1 MRLSA
6 EYNDKQS
13 IEVLVATTGQVD
25 FSLFEKM
32 NLRCDTIIANQ
43 DNHNNFLETYIN
55 GYRVRMITTDTKGV
69 GINRNLAMQL
79 SEADICLLADDDIIY
94 TDSAIDDILK
104 AFDEEPLA
112 DIIGFSLSANTP
124 ENARINVKNGRTI
137 RNFGAACMAYRN
149 ISIKKTC
156 LSFSRLF
163 GGGSKFSSGEDSL
176 FCIQARAA
184 GLKIYQRTEII
195 GIHGGRE
202 STWFNG
208 YTDKFYRDKGVFFAA
223 AYPFTK
229 NFMCAQLLFRRP
241 EIYKNG
247 SKSFAQA
254 LKLMRQGFILYENVG
269 KKEDKDNV

>member
-1 MRLSA
+1 MKHLSSLS
-6 EYNDKQS
+6 NNSKS
-13 IEVLVATTGQVD
+13 MVVLVATTGQVD
-25 FSLFEKM
+25 FSLFMKM
-32 NLRCDTIIANQ
+32 NIRCDTIIANQ
-43 DNHNNFLETYIN
+43 HNYNCFSETYIN

-79 SEADICLLADDDIIY
+79 SEADICLLADDDVIY

-104 AFDEEPLA
+104 AFEEEPMA
-112 DIIGFSLSANTP
+112 DIIGFSLSGNIP
-124 ENARINVKNGRTI
+124 ENARINVKNGRTL

-149 ISIKKTC
+149 ISIKKAC

-176 FCIQARAA
+176 FCVQARAA

-223 AYPFTK
+223 AYPRTK
-229 NFMCAQLLFRRP
+229 IFMCAQLLFRRP
-241 EIYKNG
+241 ELYKNG
-247 SKSFAQA
+247 NKSFAQA
-254 LKLMRQGFILYENVG
+254 LKLMLKGFDVYENIS
-269 KKEDKDNV
+269 KKRS